1 MPQQLRDC
9 LSVHAAKKVVSVII
23 ESWQLKPSFKRI
35 RWTLPAGI
43 PRRELFGTGKLST
56 WRHVQGDPTARLLF
70 HPAASVVVRDKKGP
84 DKGRMLA
91 EGCQQAGLRRSLR
104 KEN

>member
-1 MPQQLRDC
+1 MATQAFLQKNQMDSTCRYL
-9 LSVHAAKKVVSVII
+9 
-23 ESWQLKPSFKRI
+23 
-35 RWTLPAGI
+35 
-43 PRRELFGTGKLST
+43 PRRELFGTGTLST